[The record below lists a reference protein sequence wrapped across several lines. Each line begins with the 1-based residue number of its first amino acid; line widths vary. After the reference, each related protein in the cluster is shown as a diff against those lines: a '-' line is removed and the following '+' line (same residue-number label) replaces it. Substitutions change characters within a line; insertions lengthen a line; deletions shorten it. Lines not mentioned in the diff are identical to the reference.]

1 VVVGRIGWQIRILS
15 GARLSSTDLSLDVH
29 RHEAVEEPERME
41 MNRKRVLLVL
51 LVVVILAAGYG
62 TFVVRRGFSAADQPS
77 TVEKFMAQ
85 TVRNLGIPRSA
96 RSMKNP
102 LTITPELLQE
112 GRDSFTN
119 RCAGCHGKDGDGH
132 TGIGPNLY
140 PKAPELRLPATQN
153 LTDGEIHY
161 IIRNGV
167 RLTGMPAL
175 GNPHMSED
183 DNTAWKLV
191 HFIRSISLTTPQQK
205 AEQTATASTAHYVGS
220 AACEKCHAQIYE
232 RWKKTPMANVVRD
245 PREHPDAIIPN
256 LATNNVS
263 PKFTKDQVAFVYGRV
278 WKQRYFTKI
287 GDDYYPEPAQWDVT
301 NKMWRPYFVANGTDW
316 WSTLYPPD
324 NMKRPTGP
332 TCDGCH
338 SVNYDIQTKQ
348 VAEWNVGCEKCHGP
362 GSAHVEQP
370 TQGNIVNPARMDYIS
385 ANDTCIQC
393 HSQGRPLTSPIEG
406 KYYDWPVGFHI
417 GLNLQDYWQLE
428 EHNLG
433 QTTFTHFAD
442 GTAHKNRMQG
452 NDFVQSVM
460 YRRGVTCFDCHD
472 VHGTDN
478 YAQLRKPV
486 NQICL
491 DCHGSGS
498 RNGPREATLA
508 EHTHHK
514 DGSTGSECV
523 ACHMPKV
530 EVTIPGVFVSAHTF
544 AFITPAMTDQ
554 YKIPNACT
562 SCHTDKTT
570 AWATDALRHWPERS
584 PWRVE

>member
-1 VVVGRIGWQIRILS
+1 MQ
-15 GARLSSTDLSLDVH
+15 
-29 RHEAVEEPERME
+29 
-41 MNRKRVLLVL
+41 MNRKRVLLTLVM
-51 LVVVILAAGYG
+51 VVVLAAGYG
-62 TFVVRRGFSAADQPS
+62 IYVVRRGFSATDKPS
-77 TVEKFMAQ
+77 ALEMVMAQ

-96 RSMKNP
+96 RSMHNP

-112 GRDSFTN
+112 GRDNFTD

-140 PKAPELRLPATQN
+140 PKAPALRLPATQN

-175 GNPHMSED
+175 GNPHMAED
-183 DNTAWKLV
+183 DNTAWRLV
-191 HFIRSISLTTPQQK
+191 LFIRSISLTTPQQK
-205 AEQTATASTAHYVGS
+205 AEQVATAGTAHYVGS
-220 AACEKCHAQIYE
+220 AACEKCHTQIYE

-245 PREHPDAIIPN
+245 SREHPDAIIPN

-263 PKFTKDQVAFVYGRV
+263 PKFTKDQVAFVYGSI

-324 NMKRPTGP
+324 NMNRPTGP

-338 SVNYDIQTKQ
+338 SVDYNIQTKH

-362 GSAHVEQP
+362 GSAHVEQA
-370 TQGNIVNPARMDYIS
+370 TRNNILNPARMDYVS

-406 KYYDWPVGFHI
+406 KYYDWPVGYHV
-417 GLNLQDYWQLE
+417 GLDLRDYWKLE
-428 EHNLG
+428 DHKLG
-433 QTTFTHFAD
+433 ELSFTHFPD

-460 YRRGVTCFDCHD
+460 YSRGVTCFDCHD

-478 YAQLRKPV
+478 YAQLRKPA

-508 EHTHHK
+508 EHARHK

-523 ACHMPKV
+523 ACHMPKIETEGV
-530 EVTIPGVFVSAHTF
+530 PGAYVRAHSF
-544 AFITPAMTDQ
+544 KFISPVMTDT
-554 YKIPNACT
+554 YKIPNPCT
-562 SCHTDKTT
+562 SCHTDKSA
-570 AWATDALRHWPERS
+570 AWASEAMRGWPERS
-584 PWRVE
+584 PWRMN